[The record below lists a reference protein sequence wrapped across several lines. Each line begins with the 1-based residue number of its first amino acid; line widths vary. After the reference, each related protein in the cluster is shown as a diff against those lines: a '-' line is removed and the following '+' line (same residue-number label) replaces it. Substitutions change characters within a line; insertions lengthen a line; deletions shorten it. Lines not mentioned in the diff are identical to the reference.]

1 MKKLKR
7 QLYKIIIAFVI
18 LLIAIFLPL
27 EDMIETSSGMYDT
40 IRLCI
45 YLLAY
50 LVAGGDV
57 VKRAAENILHG
68 QLFDENFLMTVATVG
83 AFLVSDYPEA
93 VAVMLFYQV
102 GELFQSYAVNKSRK
116 SIAELMDIRPDYAYI
131 KNQEGSLT
139 RVSPEEIS
147 VGQIIVVKPGE
158 RIALD
163 GTVVSGSSSLDVS
176 ALTGESLLKDVTV
189 DDTVISGSINRD
201 GVIEVMVN
209 KEFGESTVSK
219 ILDLVEN
226 ATDKKAETENFVT
239 RFAKYY
245 TPIVCLLALIV
256 AVLPPLILGGD
267 GGVWSK
273 WIYRALSFLVIS
285 CPCALVISVPLGFFG
300 GLGGASAHGV
310 LIKGSNY
317 LEALGQCDTIV
328 FDKTGTLTRGVFKVQ
343 EIDAVNGTEE
353 DLIKYAA
360 IGEGYSNHPI
370 AMSVKEYYF
379 KRFHTD
385 IQQLQSEI
393 AEDEITELAGFGT
406 IVNHGG
412 TRITVGNIR
421 LMEREGID
429 CQAICKNGTLVYVA
443 VDGLFTGYLVI
454 ADELKPDTKEAI
466 IEMKHLGIR
475 KTVMLTGDKQDIATE
490 IGNAIGIDELH
501 AELLPEDK
509 VNELEKILVNQKDK
523 ARVAYVGDG
532 INDAPVL
539 ARADIGIA
547 MGGLGSDA
555 AIEAADIVLMD
566 DNPKGIGKAIR
577 IARKTVSIVKQN
589 IIFAIGV
596 KILVLVLAVFG
607 IANMWAAVFADVGVA
622 VLAILNALR
631 ALRINESS

>member
-1 MKKLKR
+1 MKKLRKR
-7 QLYKIIIAFVI
+7 LYKIILAFLI
-18 LLIAIFLPL
+18 LLIAVFLPL
-27 EDMIETSSGMYDT
+27 EDMTDLGSDTIDT

-45 YLLAY
+45 FLISYLI
-50 LVAGGDV
+50 AGGDV
-57 VKRAAENILHG
+57 VKEAAENILHG
-68 QLFDENFLMTVATVG
+68 QIFDENFLMTVATVG

-116 SIAELMDIRPDYAYI
+116 SIAELMDIRPDYANI
-131 KNQEGSLT
+131 KNSDGSLT
-139 RVSPEEIS
+139 KVSPEEIS

-158 RIALD
+158 KIALD
-163 GTVVSGSSSLDVS
+163 GVVTSGSSSLDVS
-176 ALTGESLLKDVTV
+176 ALTGESLLRDITV
-189 DDTVISGSINRD
+189 DDTVISGSVNRD
-201 GVIEVMVN
+201 GVIEVKVN

-245 TPIVCLLALIV
+245 TPIVCLLALLV
-256 AVLPPLILGGD
+256 AVLPPLILGG
-267 GGVWSK
+267 GGAVWSE
-273 WIYRALSFLVIS
+273 WVYRALSFLVIS
-285 CPCALVISVPLGFFG
+285 CPCALVISVPLSFFG

-328 FDKTGTLTRGVFKVQ
+328 FDKTGTLTKGVFNVQ
-343 EIDAVNGTEE
+343 EIITVNGSEE
-353 DLIKYAA
+353 ELIKYAA

-370 AMSVKEYYF
+370 ARSVKEYYF
-379 KRFHTD
+379 QRFHTD
-385 IQQLQSEI
+385 FRQLQSET
-393 AEDEITELAGFGT
+393 AEDEITETAGFGT

-412 TRITVGNIR
+412 RRIVVGNAR
-421 LMEREGID
+421 LMEQEGIS
-429 CQAICKNGTLVYVA
+429 CPTVSKNGTLVYVA
-443 VDGLFTGYLVI
+443 ADNCFAGCIVI
-454 ADELKPDTKEAI
+454 ADELKQDTGAAVA
-466 IEMKHLGIR
+466 EMKRLGIR
-475 KTVMLTGDKQDIATE
+475 KTIMLTGDRADIAAE
-490 IGNAIGIDELH
+490 IGKAAGIDEIH

-509 VNELEKILVNQKDK
+509 VNELEKILKKQSSGT
-523 ARVAYVGDG
+523 RTAYVGDG

-566 DNPKGIGKAIR
+566 DNPMGIGKAIR
-577 IARKTVSIVKQN
+577 IARKTIKIVKQN

-596 KILVLVLAVFG
+596 KILVLLLAVFG

-622 VLAILNALR
+622 VIAILNALR
-631 ALRINESS
+631 ALRISES

>member
-1 MKKLKR
+1 MKKLRKR
-7 QLYKIIIAFVI
+7 LYKIILAFLI
-18 LLIAIFLPL
+18 LLIAVFLPL
-27 EDMIETSSGMYDT
+27 EDMADLGSYTIDT

-45 YLLAY
+45 FLISYLI
-50 LVAGGDV
+50 AGGDV
-57 VKRAAENILHG
+57 VKEAAENILHG
-68 QLFDENFLMTVATVG
+68 QIFDENFLMTVATVG

-102 GELFQSYAVNKSRK
+102 GEMFQSYAVNKSRK
-116 SIAELMDIRPDYAYI
+116 SIAELMDIRPDYANI
-131 KNQEGSLT
+131 KNSDGSLT
-139 RVSPEEIS
+139 KVSPEEIS

-158 RIALD
+158 KIALD
-163 GTVVSGSSSLDVS
+163 GVVTSGSSSLDVS
-176 ALTGESLLKDVTV
+176 ALTGESLLRDITV
-189 DDTVISGSINRD
+189 DDTVISGSVNRD
-201 GVIEVMVN
+201 GVIEVKVN
-209 KEFGESTVSK
+209 KEFGDSTVSK

-245 TPIVCLLALIV
+245 TPIVCLLALLV
-256 AVLPPLILGGD
+256 AVFPPLILGGG

-273 WIYRALSFLVIS
+273 WVYRALSFLVIS
-285 CPCALVISVPLGFFG
+285 CPCALVISVPLSFFG

-328 FDKTGTLTRGVFKVQ
+328 FDKTGTLTKGVFNVQ
-343 EIDAVNGTEE
+343 EIITVNGSEE

-370 AMSVKEYYF
+370 ARSVKEYYF
-379 KRFHTD
+379 QRFHTD
-385 IQQLQSEI
+385 LRQLQSET
-393 AEDEITELAGFGT
+393 AEDEITETAGFGT
-406 IVNHGG
+406 IVNHRGR
-412 TRITVGNIR
+412 RIVVGNAR
-421 LMEREGID
+421 LMEQEGIS
-429 CQAICKNGTLVYVA
+429 CPAVSKNGTLVYVA
-443 VDGLFTGYLVI
+443 VDNCFAGYIII
-454 ADELKPDTKEAI
+454 ADELKHDTGAAVA
-466 IEMKHLGIR
+466 EMKQLGIR
-475 KTVMLTGDKQDIATE
+475 KTIMLTGDRADIAAE
-490 IGNAIGIDELH
+490 IGKAAGIDEIH

-509 VNELEKILVNQKDK
+509 VNELEKILKEQSSGT
-523 ARVAYVGDG
+523 RTAYVGDG

-566 DNPKGIGKAIR
+566 DNPMGIGKAIR
-577 IARKTVSIVKQN
+577 IARKTIKIVKQN

-596 KILVLVLAVFG
+596 KILVLFLAVFG

-622 VLAILNALR
+622 VIAILNALR
-631 ALRINESS
+631 ALRISES

>member
-1 MKKLKR
+1 MKKLRKR
-7 QLYKIIIAFVI
+7 LYKIILAFLI
-18 LLIAIFLPL
+18 LLIAVFLPL
-27 EDMIETSSGMYDT
+27 EDMIDAGSDTIDT

-45 YLLAY
+45 FLLSYLI
-50 LVAGGDV
+50 AGGDV
-57 VKRAAENILHG
+57 VKEAAENILHG
-68 QLFDENFLMTVATVG
+68 QIFDENFLMTVATVG

-116 SIAELMDIRPDYAYI
+116 SIAELMDIRPDYANI
-131 KNQEGSLT
+131 KNPDGSLT
-139 RVSPEEIS
+139 KVSPEEIS

-158 RIALD
+158 KIALD
-163 GTVVSGSSSLDVS
+163 GVVTSGSSSLDVS
-176 ALTGESLLKDVTV
+176 ALTGESLLRDITV
-189 DDTVISGSINRD
+189 DDLVISGSVNRD
-201 GVIEVMVN
+201 GVVEVKVN

-245 TPIVCLLALIV
+245 TPIVCLLALLTAI
-256 AVLPPLILGGD
+256 LPPLILGGGSD
-267 GGVWSK
+267 VWSE
-273 WIYRALSFLVIS
+273 WVYRALSFLVIS
-285 CPCALVISVPLGFFG
+285 CPCALVISVPLSFFG

-317 LEALGQCDTIV
+317 LEALGQCDTVV
-328 FDKTGTLTRGVFKVQ
+328 FDKTGTLTKGVFNVQ
-343 EIDAVNGTEE
+343 EIITVNGSEE

-370 AMSVKEYYF
+370 ARSVKEYYF
-379 KRFHTD
+379 KRFQTD
-385 IQQLQSEI
+385 FRQLQSEM
-393 AEDEITELAGFGT
+393 EGDTITETAGFGT
-406 IVNHGG
+406 IVNHEGR
-412 TRITVGNIR
+412 RILVGNAR
-421 LMEREGID
+421 LMEQEGISFPSVN
-429 CQAICKNGTLVYVA
+429 KNGTLVYVA
-443 VDGLFTGYLVI
+443 VDNGFAGCIVI
-454 ADELKPDTKEAI
+454 ADELKQDTKEAI
-466 IEMKHLGIR
+466 AEIKRLGIQ
-475 KTVMLTGDKQDIATE
+475 KTIMLTGDRADIAAE
-490 IGNAIGIDELH
+490 IGKAAGIDEIH

-509 VNELEKILVNQKDK
+509 VNELEKILKNQS
-523 ARVAYVGDG
+523 AGTRTAYVGDG

-566 DNPKGIGKAIR
+566 DNPMGIGKAIR
-577 IARKTVSIVKQN
+577 IARKTVKIVKQN

-596 KILVLVLAVFG
+596 KILVLLLAVFG

-622 VLAILNALR
+622 VIAILNALR
-631 ALRINESS
+631 ALRISES

>member
-1 MKKLKR
+1 MKKLRKR
-7 QLYKIIIAFVI
+7 LYKIILAFLI
-18 LLIAIFLPL
+18 LLIAVFLPL
-27 EDMIETSSGMYDT
+27 EDMADLGSDTIDT

-45 YLLAY
+45 FLISYLI
-50 LVAGGDV
+50 AGGDV
-57 VKRAAENILHG
+57 VKEAAENILHG
-68 QLFDENFLMTVATVG
+68 QIFDENFLMTVATVG

-102 GELFQSYAVNKSRK
+102 GEMFQSYAVNKSRK
-116 SIAELMDIRPDYAYI
+116 SIAELMDIRPDYANI
-131 KNQEGSLT
+131 KNSDGSLT
-139 RVSPEEIS
+139 KVSPEEIS

-158 RIALD
+158 KIALD
-163 GTVVSGSSSLDVS
+163 GVVTSGSSSLDVS
-176 ALTGESLLKDVTV
+176 ALTGESLLRDITV
-189 DDTVISGSINRD
+189 DDTVISGSVNRD
-201 GVIEVMVN
+201 GVIEVKVN

-245 TPIVCLLALIV
+245 TPIVCLLALLV
-256 AVLPPLILGGD
+256 AVFPPLILGGG

-273 WIYRALSFLVIS
+273 WVYRALSFLVIS
-285 CPCALVISVPLGFFG
+285 CPCALVISVPLSFFG

-328 FDKTGTLTRGVFKVQ
+328 FDKTGTLTKGVFNVQ
-343 EIDAVNGTEE
+343 EIITVNGSEE

-370 AMSVKEYYF
+370 ARSVKEYYF
-379 KRFHTD
+379 QRFHTD
-385 IQQLQSEI
+385 LRQLQSET
-393 AEDEITELAGFGT
+393 AEDEITETAGCGT
-406 IVNHGG
+406 IVNHRGR
-412 TRITVGNIR
+412 RIVVGNAR
-421 LMEREGID
+421 LMEQEGIS
-429 CQAICKNGTLVYVA
+429 CPAVSKNGTLVYVA
-443 VDGLFTGYLVI
+443 VDNCFAGYIII
-454 ADELKPDTKEAI
+454 ADELKHDTGAAVA
-466 IEMKHLGIR
+466 EMKQLGIR
-475 KTVMLTGDKQDIATE
+475 KTIMLTGDRADIAAE
-490 IGNAIGIDELH
+490 IGKAAGIDEIH

-509 VNELEKILVNQKDK
+509 VNELEKILKEQSSGT
-523 ARVAYVGDG
+523 RTAYVGDG

-566 DNPKGIGKAIR
+566 DNPMGIGKAIR
-577 IARKTVSIVKQN
+577 IARKTIKIVKQN

-596 KILVLVLAVFG
+596 KILVLFLAVFG

-622 VLAILNALR
+622 VIAILNALR
-631 ALRINESS
+631 ALRISES

>member
-1 MKKLKR
+1 MKKLRKR
-7 QLYKIIIAFVI
+7 LYKIILAFLI
-18 LLIAIFLPL
+18 LLIAVFLPL
-27 EDMIETSSGMYDT
+27 EDMTDLGSDTIDT

-45 YLLAY
+45 FLISYLI
-50 LVAGGDV
+50 AGGDV
-57 VKRAAENILHG
+57 VKEAAENILHG
-68 QLFDENFLMTVATVG
+68 QIFDENFLMTVATVG

-116 SIAELMDIRPDYAYI
+116 SIAELMDIRPDYANI
-131 KNQEGSLT
+131 KNSDGSLT
-139 RVSPEEIS
+139 KVSPEEIS

-158 RIALD
+158 KIALD
-163 GTVVSGSSSLDVS
+163 GVVTSGSSSLDVS
-176 ALTGESLLKDVTV
+176 ALTGESLLRDITV
-189 DDTVISGSINRD
+189 DDTVISGSVNRD
-201 GVIEVMVN
+201 GVIEVKVN

-245 TPIVCLLALIV
+245 TPIVCLLALLV
-256 AVLPPLILGGD
+256 AVLPPLILGG
-267 GGVWSK
+267 GGAVWSE
-273 WIYRALSFLVIS
+273 WVYRALSFLVIS
-285 CPCALVISVPLGFFG
+285 CPCALVISVPLSFFG

-328 FDKTGTLTRGVFKVQ
+328 FDKTGTLTKGVFNVQ
-343 EIDAVNGTEE
+343 EIITVNGSEE
-353 DLIKYAA
+353 ELIKYAA

-370 AMSVKEYYF
+370 ARSVKEYYF
-379 KRFHTD
+379 QRFHTD
-385 IQQLQSEI
+385 FRQLQSET
-393 AEDEITELAGFGT
+393 AEDEITETAGFGT

-412 TRITVGNIR
+412 RRIVVGNAR
-421 LMEREGID
+421 LMEQEGIS
-429 CQAICKNGTLVYVA
+429 CPMVSKNGTLVYVA
-443 VDGLFTGYLVI
+443 ADNCFAGCIVI
-454 ADELKPDTKEAI
+454 ADELKQDTGAAVAD
-466 IEMKHLGIR
+466 MKRLGIR
-475 KTVMLTGDKQDIATE
+475 KTIMLTGDRADIAAE
-490 IGNAIGIDELH
+490 IGKAAGIDEIH

-509 VNELEKILVNQKDK
+509 VNELEKILKKQSSGT
-523 ARVAYVGDG
+523 RTAYVGDG

-566 DNPKGIGKAIR
+566 DNPMGIGKAIR
-577 IARKTVSIVKQN
+577 IARKTIKIVKQN

-596 KILVLVLAVFG
+596 KILVLLLAVFG

-622 VLAILNALR
+622 VIAILNALR
-631 ALRINESS
+631 ALRISES

>member
-1 MKKLKR
+1 MKKLRKR
-7 QLYKIIIAFVI
+7 LYKIILAFLI
-18 LLIAIFLPL
+18 LLIAVFLPL
-27 EDMIETSSGMYDT
+27 EDMADLGSDTIDT

-45 YLLAY
+45 FLISYLI
-50 LVAGGDV
+50 AGGDV
-57 VKRAAENILHG
+57 VKEAAENILHG
-68 QLFDENFLMTVATVG
+68 QIFDENFLMTVATVG

-102 GELFQSYAVNKSRK
+102 GEMFQSYAVNKSRK
-116 SIAELMDIRPDYAYI
+116 SIAELMDIRPDYANI
-131 KNQEGSLT
+131 KNSDGSLT
-139 RVSPEEIS
+139 KVSPEEIS

-158 RIALD
+158 KIALD
-163 GTVVSGSSSLDVS
+163 GVVTSGSSSLDVS
-176 ALTGESLLKDVTV
+176 ALTGESLLRDITV
-189 DDTVISGSINRD
+189 DDTVISGSVNRD
-201 GVIEVMVN
+201 GVIEVKVN

-245 TPIVCLLALIV
+245 TPIVCLLALLV
-256 AVLPPLILGGD
+256 AVFPPLILGGG

-273 WIYRALSFLVIS
+273 WVYRALSFLVIS
-285 CPCALVISVPLGFFG
+285 CPCALVISVPLSFFG

-328 FDKTGTLTRGVFKVQ
+328 FDKTGTLTKGVFNVQ
-343 EIDAVNGTEE
+343 EIITVNGSEE

-370 AMSVKEYYF
+370 ARSVKEYYF
-379 KRFHTD
+379 QRFHTD
-385 IQQLQSEI
+385 LRQLQSET
-393 AEDEITELAGFGT
+393 AEDEITETAGFGT
-406 IVNHGG
+406 IANHRGR
-412 TRITVGNIR
+412 RIVVGNAR
-421 LMEREGID
+421 LMEQEGIS
-429 CQAICKNGTLVYVA
+429 CPAVSKNGTLVYVA
-443 VDGLFTGYLVI
+443 VDNCFAGYIII
-454 ADELKPDTKEAI
+454 ADELKHDTGAAVA
-466 IEMKHLGIR
+466 EMKQLGIR
-475 KTVMLTGDKQDIATE
+475 KTIMLTGDRADIAAE
-490 IGNAIGIDELH
+490 IGKAAGIDEIH

-509 VNELEKILVNQKDK
+509 VNELEKILKEQSSGT
-523 ARVAYVGDG
+523 RTAYVGDG

-566 DNPKGIGKAIR
+566 DNPMGIGKAIR
-577 IARKTVSIVKQN
+577 IARKTIKIVKQN

-596 KILVLVLAVFG
+596 KILVLFLAVFG

-622 VLAILNALR
+622 VIAILNALR
-631 ALRINESS
+631 ALRISES

>member
-1 MKKLKR
+1 MKKLRKR
-7 QLYKIIIAFVI
+7 LYKIILAFLI
-18 LLIAIFLPL
+18 LLIAVFLPL
-27 EDMIETSSGMYDT
+27 EDMIDAGSDTIDT

-45 YLLAY
+45 FLLSYLI
-50 LVAGGDV
+50 AGGDV
-57 VKRAAENILHG
+57 VKEAAENILHG
-68 QLFDENFLMTVATVG
+68 QIFDENFLMTVATVG

-116 SIAELMDIRPDYAYI
+116 SIAELMDIRPDYANI
-131 KNQEGSLT
+131 KNPDGSLT
-139 RVSPEEIS
+139 KVSPEEIS

-158 RIALD
+158 KIALD
-163 GTVVSGSSSLDVS
+163 GVVTSGSSSLDVS
-176 ALTGESLLKDVTV
+176 ALTGESLLRDITV
-189 DDTVISGSINRD
+189 DDLVISGSVNRD
-201 GVIEVMVN
+201 GVVEVKVN

-245 TPIVCLLALIV
+245 TPIVCLLALLTAI
-256 AVLPPLILGGD
+256 LPPLILGGGSD
-267 GGVWSK
+267 VWSE
-273 WIYRALSFLVIS
+273 WVYRALSFLVIS
-285 CPCALVISVPLGFFG
+285 CPCALVISVPLSFFG

-317 LEALGQCDTIV
+317 LEALGQCDTVV
-328 FDKTGTLTRGVFKVQ
+328 FDKTGTLTKGVFNVQ
-343 EIDAVNGTEE
+343 EIITVNGSEE

-370 AMSVKEYYF
+370 ARSVKEYYF
-379 KRFHTD
+379 KRFQTD
-385 IQQLQSEI
+385 FRQLQSEM
-393 AEDEITELAGFGT
+393 EGDTITETAGFGT
-406 IVNHGG
+406 IVNHEGR
-412 TRITVGNIR
+412 RILVGNAR
-421 LMEREGID
+421 LMEQEGISFPPVN
-429 CQAICKNGTLVYVA
+429 KNGTLVYVA
-443 VDGLFTGYLVI
+443 VDNGFAGCIVI
-454 ADELKPDTKEAI
+454 ADELKQDTKEAI
-466 IEMKHLGIR
+466 AEIKRLGIQ
-475 KTVMLTGDKQDIATE
+475 KTIMLTGDRADIAAE
-490 IGNAIGIDELH
+490 IGKAAGIDEIH

-509 VNELEKILVNQKDK
+509 VNELEKILKNQS
-523 ARVAYVGDG
+523 AGTRTAYVGDG

-566 DNPKGIGKAIR
+566 DNPMGIGKAIR
-577 IARKTVSIVKQN
+577 IARKTVKIVKQN

-596 KILVLVLAVFG
+596 KILVLLLAVFG

-622 VLAILNALR
+622 VIAILNALR
-631 ALRINESS
+631 ALRISES